1 MTAPEPL
8 PIIAIVGRPN
18 VGKSRLFNR
27 FAGQSRALV
36 DDQPGITRDRIAE
49 EIELLGR
56 RFLLV
61 DTAGLEPDAEAG
73 LEAAVQA
80 QAEVAVEQADAIL
93 FVVDGK
99 AGLLPEDEAIARTLR
114 HSDKPLAVAVNKID
128 RPGHVDRLAEF
139 HRLGF
144 TPLAAISAEH
154 GGGCFDVLELL
165 VEQLPEPAATAPRD
179 EEEIRI
185 ALVGRPNVGKSSM
198 TNRLIGAE
206 RVVVSDVPGTT
217 RDRIEIQM
225 ERDGTRYRLMDT
237 AGLRRPGRRHR
248 TAERGS
254 ALMTVRSLEMAD
266 VAVLVID
273 ASEGLTDQDAHV
285 AAEIVE
291 QGCAVVV
298 LANKWDRV
306 QAGEGDRDAKRV
318 IAQIEHGLRFLP
330 EVAIIPVSALTG
342 SRVRRILPA
351 VRAAAAAGRR
361 RVATADLNRWLQ
373 QVVQMQEPPV
383 DRHGGRARAVRFFYA
398 TQTAVR
404 PPTFVLFCNEPR
416 AVRAPYRR
424 YLENKLREAF
434 DFAGT
439 PLRIRLRPRSK
450 ADARSD
456 AGARSRPRGRAR
468 AKHGEAREKAGGK
481 SGASPRSRKPA
492 SRGRGKP
499 GAKGRSPRPPRGRG
513 R

>member
-1 MTAPEPL
+1 MTAQAPL
-8 PIIAIVGRPN
+8 PIVAIVGRPN

-49 EIELLGR
+49 EIELVGR

-61 DTAGLEPDAEAG
+61 DTAGLEPDAEDG

-80 QAEVAVEQADAIL
+80 QAEIAVEQADAIL

-99 AGLLPEDEAIARTLR
+99 AGLLPEDESIARTLR
-114 HSDKPLAVAVNKID
+114 QSDKPLAVAVNKID
-128 RPGHVDRLAEF
+128 RPQHTDRLAEF

-144 TPLAAISAEH
+144 DSMGAISAEH
-154 GGGCFDVLELL
+154 GGGCFDLLEQL
-165 VEQLPEPAATAPRD
+165 VEQLPEPEAAAPRD
-179 EEEIRI
+179 DDEIRI

-198 TNRLIGAE
+198 TNRLIGDE

-217 RDRIEIQM
+217 RDRIEIEI
-225 ERDGTRYRLMDT
+225 ERDGARYLLMDT

-254 ALMTVRSLEMAD
+254 ALMTVRSLEKAD
-266 VAVLVID
+266 VAVLVVD

-291 QGCAVVV
+291 QGCSVVV
-298 LANKWDRV
+298 LANKWDCV
-306 QAGEGDRDAKRV
+306 QAKEGDREAKRV
-318 IAQIEHGLRFLP
+318 MEQIEHGLRFLP
-330 EVAIIPVSALTG
+330 GVAIVPVSALTG
-342 SRVRRILPA
+342 ARVRRVLPA
-351 VRAAAAAGRR
+351 VRAAAAAGRQR
-361 RVATADLNRWLQ
+361 IATADLNRWLQ

-383 DRHGGRARAVRFFYA
+383 DRHGGRSRAVRFYYA

-404 PPTFVLFCNEPR
+404 PPTFLLFCNEPR

-439 PLRIRLRPRSK
+439 PVRMRLRPRSGK
-450 ADARSD
+450 TAAPGNDDRRKQR
-456 AGARSRPRGRAR
+456 AGRREEGGR
-468 AKHGEAREKAGGK
+468 H
-481 SGASPRSRKPA
+481 
-492 SRGRGKP
+492 
-499 GAKGRSPRPPRGRG
+499 GRG
-513 R
+513 RRR